1 MGNTSSNEQA
11 GRRPTSGGASPL
23 SLSQLG
29 RDDALL
35 IPVAPHH
42 TIDEIIDLVQHA
54 GEARVE
60 LLVPDGTTA
69 LQSIAGVE
77 LLRDAARAAGVRVAL
92 YTADEQTSRAARI
105 ARLEVV
111 NVGSA
116 VAAPQP
122 GDKPRRPTGQRRAVV
137 PPAESSPRTSTQ
149 KMRRPDSS
157 AQPPLSR
164 LGAAGTTAAAA
175 SIPPQ
180 PAVSRGPDTP
190 AGETPPPSA
199 GAAGD
204 AATSEPA
211 LPASDA
217 EFLSQL
223 AALDQSAPPPA
234 DKEEEPPAWLR
245 RSDEG
250 ALMFDAE
257 GDVGVPRPAQRDP
270 RWQDALGELDSTAGA
285 PGRPAHSPAAQR
297 RQQRFEQRINRVP
310 QPTFWGALT
319 GMLPRRAPKAPPAQ
333 PTDTGM
339 RMTRPTRTPEEQ
351 ATRQRQSRRLTL
363 WPALVFVALLLGTV
377 AILWSQGT
385 FSGIG
390 AQTLV
395 IAPPLR
401 TAEATEFTDLI
412 VPLTDQPIDAN
423 SLSVQGALLSAQET
437 VVVEGTATGQIVAP
451 IGFGRGTIILRNR
464 SSQPITI
471 PAGEILVAG
480 GQEFEFESSV
490 TVPARVDTEVGT
502 TFGVAEATLVARTPG
517 AQGNIPP
524 GTIVAPPQRFSGN
537 LTVSQPNPFNGGT
550 DQQVTVVSPDDVS
563 NVLSQALSQLYAR
576 GVRAIQAQVD
586 QRPGYRIIE
595 GSDVAPITPTEE
607 ELRQKFSDPTQLAV
621 FPPIGQVA
629 QDNRFTLQLT
639 ETFTALAVPAD
650 QSLDEQLRR
659 AVTAQVHQQRP
670 DLTGATIQIT
680 GWERAGDSL
689 RVDAIAVPS
698 QEYLPVSDE
707 LIADIEANIRGRPR
721 AEAQAYLDEL
731 RARGQI
737 GDFQLPEDW
746 QTIPER
752 VRIDVRPPA
761 APAP

>member
-1 MGNTSSNEQA
+1 
-11 GRRPTSGGASPL
+11 
-23 SLSQLG
+23 
-29 RDDALL
+29 
-35 IPVAPHH
+35 
-42 TIDEIIDLVQHA
+42 
-54 GEARVE
+54 
-60 LLVPDGTTA
+60 
-69 LQSIAGVE
+69 
-77 LLRDAARAAGVRVAL
+77 
-92 YTADEQTSRAARI
+92 
-105 ARLEVV
+105 
-111 NVGSA
+111 
-116 VAAPQP
+116 
-122 GDKPRRPTGQRRAVV
+122 
-137 PPAESSPRTSTQ
+137 
-149 KMRRPDSS
+149 MRRPDASAAPAGATRTSPPPTPPATRRPADAGAPSS
-157 AQPPLSR
+157 AVEP
-164 LGAAGTTAAAA
+164 
-175 SIPPQ
+175 
-180 PAVSRGPDTP
+180 
-190 AGETPPPSA
+190 TPPTR
-199 GAAGD
+199 D
-204 AATSEPA
+204 AVP
-211 LPASDA
+211 PSDA

-223 AALDQSAPPPA
+223 AAFDRQAPDSQAPA
-234 DKEEEPPAWLR
+234 DQDEEPPAWLR
-245 RSDEG
+245 QSDEG
-250 ALMFDAE
+250 ALLYDVE
-257 GDVGVPRPAQRDP
+257 GDAGVPRPAQGDP
-270 RWQDALGELDSTAGA
+270 QWQDAMGELDSTVGA
-285 PGRPAHSPAAQR
+285 PAPPSRSPAAQR
-297 RQQRFEQRINRVP
+297 RRQRFDQRAGHVP
-310 QPTFWGALT
+310 RPTFWGTLT
-319 GMLPRRAPKAPPAQ
+319 GMLPRRAPKAPSTQPA
-333 PTDTGM
+333 DAGM
-339 RMTRPTRTPEEQ
+339 RMARPTRTPEEQ

-363 WPALVFVALLLGTV
+363 WPALVFVALLLGAI

-395 IAPPLR
+395 IAPPLS

-412 VPLTDQPIDAN
+412 VPLTDQPVDAS

-490 TVPARVDTEVGT
+490 TVPARIDTEVGT

-537 LTVSQPNPFNGGT
+537 LTVAQPNPFSGGT

-563 NVLSQALSQLYAR
+563 AVLPQALSQLYAR

-595 GSDVAPITPTEE
+595 GPDVSPITPTEE

-621 FPPIGQVA
+621 FPPIGQVT
-629 QDNRFTLQLT
+629 QDNRFTLQVT

-659 AVTAQVHQQRP
+659 AVTAQVNQQRP
-670 DLTGATIQIT
+670 DLIGATIQIT

-698 QEYLPVSDE
+698 REYLPVPDE
-707 LIADIEANIRGRPR
+707 LIADIENNIRGRPR

-731 RARGQI
+731 RERGQI

-746 QTIPER
+746 TTIPEN
-752 VRIDVRPPA
+752 VRIDVRPPES
-761 APAP
+761 PAP